1 MTELLNRILFGPP
14 AEFPGSGSQSGA
26 GVWNRTR
33 QRVLLIDD
41 EPIVVRVLQRVLAQ
55 EHEVMTVSSGAAAL
69 LLLAQGERFD
79 VVLCDFGM
87 PSQNGAQ
94 VYEELE
100 RRFPN
105 LRGRFAL
112 MTGSAET
119 DAVAAFA
126 ARSGV
131 RCVSKP
137 LRAAEL
143 LALVR
148 ELAAT

>member
-1 MTELLNRILFGPP
+1 MTELLNRLLFGPP
-14 AEFPGSGSQSGA
+14 AEFPGSGA
-26 GVWNRTR
+26 GSTHKIRH
-33 QRVLLIDD
+33 RVLLIDD
-41 EPIVVRVLQRVLAQ
+41 EPIVVRVLQRVLAP
-55 EHEVMTVSSGAAAL
+55 EHDVMAVSSGAAAL
-69 LLLAQGERFD
+69 LLLEQGERFD

-87 PSQNGAQ
+87 PSQNGAEI
-94 VYEELE
+94 YAALE
-100 RRFPN
+100 QRWPH

-119 DAVAAFA
+119 DAVAAFT

-148 ELAAT
+148 ELAAMP